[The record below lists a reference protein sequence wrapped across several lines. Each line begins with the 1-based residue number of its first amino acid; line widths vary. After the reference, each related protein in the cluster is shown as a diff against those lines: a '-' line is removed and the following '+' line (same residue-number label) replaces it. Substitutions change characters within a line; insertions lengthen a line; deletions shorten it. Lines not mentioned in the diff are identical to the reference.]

1 MSASRLLKVITGG
14 AAALLICLYHFWA
27 GWGLSRIGILPVAL
41 SLASI
46 ILLRSLM
53 SPSRKNFGFA
63 AIALVLSALS
73 AILDAEE
80 PMLFYPV
87 AVNGF
92 LLWLFGTSLSS
103 TPIVEKFARLR
114 TPDLPPEGVRWCR
127 GVTKVWCG
135 FFVLNGSVALAT
147 VLERVRELCPHLHP
161 LCGGVSAPQNPHATR
176 RPKGIAR
183 TPTDFYLEDALF
195 RSFRSC
201 RSLPRG
207 SCFASS
213 SMSSA
218 SCIA

>member
-14 AAALLICLYHFWA
+14 AAALLICLYPFWA
-27 GWGLSRIGILPVAL
+27 WWGLSRFGILPVAL

-46 ILLRSLM
+46 MLLRALM

-63 AIALVLSALS
+63 GIALVLAALS

-92 LLWLFGTSLSS
+92 LLRLFGTSLSS

-127 GVTKVWCG
+127 GVTMVWCG

-147 VLERVRELCPHLHP
+147 VLYGDRGLWMIWNRCVSYVLIGILFAGEFLLRRIRMRRAAARE
-161 LCGGVSAPQNPHATR
+161 
-176 RPKGIAR
+176 
-183 TPTDFYLEDALF
+183 
-195 RSFRSC
+195 
-201 RSLPRG
+201 
-207 SCFASS
+207 
-213 SMSSA
+213 
-218 SCIA
+218 